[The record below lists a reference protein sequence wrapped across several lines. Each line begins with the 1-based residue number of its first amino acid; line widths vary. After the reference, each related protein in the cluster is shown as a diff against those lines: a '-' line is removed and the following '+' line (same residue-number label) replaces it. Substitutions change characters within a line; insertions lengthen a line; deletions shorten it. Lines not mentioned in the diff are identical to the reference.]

1 MGGMVYVPQDL
12 HRERQ
17 GMERPARWY
26 VIWLGVPHAEG
37 SVVIG
42 RTKRLRRHR
51 WHRAFPEAAGARA
64 EEIEGLTAAMLW
76 LLKVH
81 QAGAAKPD

>member
-1 MGGMVYVPQDL
+1 MRFAPPEL

-17 GMERPARWY
+17 GKERPAVWY

-37 SVVIG
+37 SVIIG
-42 RTKRLRRHR
+42 RSKRLRRHR
-51 WHRAFPEAAGARA
+51 EHRFFPEGGGPCR
-64 EEIEGLTAAMLW
+64 EIVGHIEGMEW

-81 QAGAAKPD
+81 KNAAAPD